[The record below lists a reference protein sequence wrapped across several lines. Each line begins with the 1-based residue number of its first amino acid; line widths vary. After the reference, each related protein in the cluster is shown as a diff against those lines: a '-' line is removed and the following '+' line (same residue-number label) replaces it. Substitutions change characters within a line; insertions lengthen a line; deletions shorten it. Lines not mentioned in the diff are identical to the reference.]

1 MVVKRSGALV
11 EATRMPRAAKPE
23 LLIVEVVA
31 EFVAEGAQECSER
44 GDLLTHRRPH
54 PHPDQ
59 HGFGIVV
66 PEKLGGPVLSHSCVW
81 DCVLF
86 LRRQRDAQRTAASGA
101 LFFGRPDAAEERV
114 QRLSVFYSRR
124 RDALAHLSLLFA
136 GGLCNREIAA
146 GNQ

>member
-66 PEKLGGPVLSHSCVW
+66 PEKLGGPVL
-81 DCVLF
+81 VLF